1 MTADAAEKVKTD
13 PGAKVLIEEVGILG
27 MLVDDSKV
35 EGERVVKP
43 HLFTLLLHSSPI
55 YEGHRM
61 CQELS

>member
-1 MTADAAEKVKTD
+1 MADAAEKVKPD

-27 MLVDDSKV
+27 ILVDDSKV
-35 EGERVVKP
+35 EGERVIKP
-43 HLFTLLLHSSPI
+43 CLFTLSLHSSTI

>member
-1 MTADAAEKVKTD
+1 MADAVEKVKTE

-27 MLVDDSKV
+27 ILVDDSKV

-43 HLFTLLLHSSPI
+43 RLFTLSLHSSTI
-55 YEGHRM
+55 YEAHRM